1 MDANKTGLTSS
12 KATTEAL
19 DPFSLHHSDHPGS
32 IKPPSLT
39 DDSFPSWQRCNDM
52 VISWLLNSIHP
63 DIASSVIYAE
73 TASEIWADLRER
85 FSQGNDSRIYQIKR
99 DIVEHRQ
106 GQQSISVYY
115 TKLKAFWDELSSYHE
130 VLSCSCGGLEKL
142 KERDEKERVMQFL
155 MGLNDSYVAIRG
167 QILLMH
173 PLPIHAEFTHLSF
186 NKKNRLKFLSIM
198 GTRTIMPCLQIGTIR
213 RLQHTRFKSKRLH
226 CTALIVTVIIIA
238 LRSVTTYMAFRLAT
252 SSMGRT

>member
-1 MDANKTGLTSS
+1 MDINKTGLTSS

-19 DPFSLHHSDHPGS
+19 DPFSTPLKPPGS
-32 IKPPSLT
+32 IKPPFSI

-73 TASEIWADLRER
+73 IAAEIWADLRER

-142 KERDEKERVMQFL
+142 KEMDEKERVMQFL
-155 MGLNDSYVAIRG
+155 MGLNDSYAAIRG
-167 QILLMH
+167 QILLMQ
-173 PLPIHAEFTHLSF
+173 PLPD
-186 NKKNRLKFLSIM
+186 
-198 GTRTIMPCLQIGTIR
+198 TRRVYSLIGTIR

-226 CTALIVTVIIIA
+226 CTALIVTVIITA
-238 LRSVTTYMAFRLAT
+238 LRSVTTYMAFQLAT
-252 SSMGRT
+252 SFMGRT